1 MPNEPPPISQRGLLA
16 LIMGGLVVWA
26 AYVAVGS
33 YLYNFNPWRAVIV
46 MGCMGVFLGVWLLL
60 LWSRGSGKKES

>member
-1 MPNEPPPISQRGLLA
+1 MPNEPAPISQRTLFA
-16 LIMGGLVVWA
+16 IIMGGLTVWA

-33 YLYNFNPWRAVIV
+33 YLYNYNPWRAVIV

-60 LWSRGSGKKES
+60 LWSQRRGKNDA